1 LLQPIPDLPGMTSN
15 YDAAEQVLL
24 ENLRRRRELAM
35 EIAKAREQVTFSH
48 KVDKWWRFGS
58 PEDQPLI
65 LALLLV
71 LIAITLYFFL

>member
-1 LLQPIPDLPGMTSN
+1 MTSN

-35 EIAKAREQVTFSH
+35 EIAKARGSDTFAY
-48 KVDKWWRFGS
+48 KVDKWWRFGRS
-58 PEDQPLI
+58 DDQPLI

>member
-1 LLQPIPDLPGMTSN
+1 MLPDLPGMTSN

-24 ENLRRRRELAM
+24 ENLRRRRELAT
-35 EIAKAREQVTFSH
+35 EIAKARGPDTFAY

-58 PEDQPLI
+58 SDDQPLI

>member
-1 LLQPIPDLPGMTSN
+1 MTSN

-24 ENLRRRRELAM
+24 ENLRRRRELAT
-35 EIAKAREQVTFSH
+35 EIAKARGPVTFSD
-48 KVDKWWRFGS
+48 KVDKWGRFGRS
-58 PEDQPLI
+58 DDQPLI